1 MNGAFSMK
9 GEIPN
14 AFHFQK
20 VWYSRFPFFP
30 HERDKLRS
38 RREGAETL
46 RKSFAHF
53 ALLSASAASPALAGR
68 NRRAG
73 NFRSTPVHLIIS

>member
-1 MNGAFSMK
+1 MK

-20 VWYSRFPFFP
+20 VWYSRFPFS
-30 HERDKLRS
+30 RS

-68 NRRAG
+68 NRRA
-73 NFRSTPVHLIIS
+73 